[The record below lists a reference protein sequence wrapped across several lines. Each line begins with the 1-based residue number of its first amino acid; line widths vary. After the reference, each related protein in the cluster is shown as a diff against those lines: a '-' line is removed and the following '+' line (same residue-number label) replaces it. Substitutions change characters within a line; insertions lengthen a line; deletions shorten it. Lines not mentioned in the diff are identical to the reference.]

1 MGNFPCEV
9 GGSFDKEI
17 NRRIS
22 RVIAGQATT
31 ERENNCNQTSPPSI
45 NQAMID
51 YSTESTAVLRSREV
65 DAANASA
72 AIAVSRLVT
81 TIKLDCFDDRMSR

>member
-9 GGSFDKEI
+9 GGKEI

-51 YSTESTAVLRSREV
+51 
-65 DAANASA
+65 
-72 AIAVSRLVT
+72 
-81 TIKLDCFDDRMSR
+81 